1 MSHPTRTIPLGQLH
15 FDLENPRYGKLANTV
30 KSESDALDLIVSEF
44 LVDDLLSSISVNGF
58 FEGEPLI
65 VREKAK
71 NHYTVIEGNRRLASL
86 LILSNDNR
94 AAAQKKR
101 HVHYKAKLD
110 QHGQVCPQEVPAII
124 LGPQESGNAV
134 LAYLG
139 TKHIVGPSEW
149 DSFAK
154 ARWMAEMHNKTNM
167 PLAQIKEMIGDT
179 SGLVDRMLEGYY
191 LVEQVRVAAVFDPE
205 QSYVRGRG
213 SNQEFPFSWI
223 YTALNLSGVRKFLQ
237 LGGKGEPTPTPLKP
251 EMMPEA
257 GDFLTMI
264 FGDRNRQREPVI
276 QESRD
281 LADLAK
287 ALTDPAK
294 SARLREGVRLE
305 VVEEEGK
312 PISERLNILVTET
325 LERLSK
331 ANGIVS
337 AGGLLRDDAK
347 ALDDPTLRVL
357 QASKSLREGI
367 KKARDAEEDT
377 EDE

>member
-1 MSHPTRTIPLGQLH
+1 M
-15 FDLENPRYGKLANTV
+15 
-30 KSESDALDLIVSEF
+30 
-44 LVDDLLSSISVNGF
+44 
-58 FEGEPLI
+58 
-65 VREKAK
+65 
-71 NHYTVIEGNRRLASL
+71 
-86 LILSNDNR
+86 
-94 AAAQKKR
+94 
-101 HVHYKAKLD
+101 
-110 QHGQVCPQEVPAII
+110 
-124 LGPQESGNAV
+124 
-134 LAYLG
+134 
-139 TKHIVGPSEW
+139 
-149 DSFAK
+149 
-154 ARWMAEMHNKTNM
+154 
-167 PLAQIKEMIGDT
+167 
-179 SGLVDRMLEGYY
+179 
-191 LVEQVRVAAVFDPE
+191 
-205 QSYVRGRG
+205 
-213 SNQEFPFSWI
+213 
-223 YTALNLSGVRKFLQ
+223 
-237 LGGKGEPTPTPLKP
+237 
-251 EMMPEA
+251 
-257 GDFLTMI
+257 
-264 FGDRNRQREPVI
+264 I

-367 KKARDAEEDT
+367 KKARDAEEDA